1 MKKKKKFKK
10 SKKKAKKPN
19 TRIIKKIYKKSKI
32 KRIKLKSKKKFSKEQ
47 EQIIRDM
54 RNQMKQVSMSDFVK
68 HLEITNNINIGIA
81 TLRKILNNKY

>member
-1 MKKKKKFKK
+1 MCGIAGIL
-10 SKKKAKKPN
+10 S
-19 TRIIKKIYKKSKI
+19 SE
-32 KRIKLKSKKKFSKEQ
+32 KKKFSKEQ